1 VRTAP
6 SLLPQRPSF
15 GEYVALCWKRLN
27 QDAAAWARDKCF
39 TCYGGATS
47 ARLGTVSGMAR
58 LQFLNLLLRE
68 RSLWRTC
75 KIHNVL
81 MRNGSTA
88 HAEPSF
94 DGMLGRGRS

>member
-1 VRTAP
+1 
-6 SLLPQRPSF
+6 
-15 GEYVALCWKRLN
+15 
-27 QDAAAWARDKCF
+27 
-39 TCYGGATS
+39 
-47 ARLGTVSGMAR
+47 
-58 LQFLNLLLRE
+58 LRE